1 MELIK
6 KITDLKD
13 TVGLMTSQDYK
24 KRFKAEYV
32 QLYIR
37 TKKLSDMLYKLEENE
52 LEENE
57 LEFTLACS
65 KDTLYNQLF
74 SMINYLKFMEQRSVT
89 EGISMEYEEG
99 DEIE

>member
-52 LEENE
+52 LE
-57 LEFTLACS
+57 FTPACS

>member
-1 MELIK
+1 MELIE

-52 LEENE
+52 LE
-57 LEFTLACS
+57 FTPDCTE
-65 KDTLYNQLF
+65 DILYNQLF
-74 SMINYLKFMEQRSVT
+74 SMINYLKFLEQRSVT
-89 EGISMEYEEG
+89 EGISLEYYKEDEME
-99 DEIE
+99 